1 MGYRKRARRGLAYHL
16 ATPATIS
23 VMLRDG
29 WVVMARCPA
38 CQLDLRIDLELMA
51 RLNGADLVLFGRT
64 CRCRRMGCSGRMF
77 FMGTPPGEQ
86 HGLFWPLRA
95 IDIKVL
101 LGAS

>member
-1 MGYRKRARRGLAYHL
+1 MGYRNPERRDLAHHL

-23 VMLRDG
+23 DMARIG
-29 WVVMARCPA
+29 WVVMARCQA
-38 CQLDLRIDLELMA
+38 CQLDLRIDLELMV

-64 CRCRRMGCSGRMF
+64 CRCRRMGCSGRML

-95 IDIKVL
+95 VDMTV
-101 LGAS
+101 AHDAR